1 MNRSPV
7 DPSDRPLDREE
18 ISALVREALRERIG
32 GGSPVADSGPPV
44 VDESAKDVIT
54 EADLRGIHAD
64 VRAGALFIIREDA
77 IITPA
82 ARDLIREWGVEI
94 RYRARRSVAGKRR
107 LIAVGADHGGYE
119 MKESLK
125 KFLDELGYRHRDFGT
140 FSEEAVDYPDFA
152 HAVARAV
159 ADGACDLGIV
169 VDGAGIGSCMTANKV
184 PGVRAAM
191 CYDAATA
198 GNSREH
204 NYANVLTLGARMIST
219 EKMREI
225 VGVWLSTPEG
235 AARHGK
241 RVAKLIAVEKQYMR

>member
-1 MNRSPV
+1 M
-7 DPSDRPLDREE
+7 
-18 ISALVREALRERIG
+18 VREALREQV
-32 GGSPVADSGPPV
+32 GSQSPSEDSGPPII
-44 VDESAKDVIT
+44 DESAKDVIT
-54 EADLRGIHAD
+54 EADLRD
-64 VRAGALFIIREDA
+64 VQAGARFLIREDA

-82 ARDLIREWGVEI
+82 ARDLMRERGVEI

-119 MKESLK
+119 MKERLK
-125 KFLDELGYRHRDFGT
+125 EFLDELGYRHRDFGT

-159 ADGACDLGIV
+159 ADGACELGIM

>member
-1 MNRSPV
+1 MNRSQV
-7 DPSDRPLDREE
+7 DSSDRPLDREE
-18 ISALVREALRERIG
+18 ISAMVRDALRQRIG
-32 GGSPVADSGPPV
+32 GGSTGADSGPAV

-54 EADLRGIHAD
+54 EADLRDAQ
-64 VRAGALFIIREDA
+64 AGARFLIREDA

-82 ARDLIREWGVEI
+82 ARDLIRERGVEI

-119 MKESLK
+119 MKERLK
-125 KFLDELGYRHRDFGT
+125 EFLDELGYRHRDFGT

-159 ADGACDLGIV
+159 ADGVVDLGIV

-198 GNSREH
+198 SNSREH
-204 NYANVLTLGARMIST
+204 NYANVLPLGARMIST

-235 AARHGK
+235 EARHGK

>member
-1 MNRSPV
+1 MKRSPE
-7 DPSDRPLDREE
+7 DTSDRPLDREE
-18 ISALVREALRERIG
+18 ISAMVREALRQRIG
-32 GGSPVADSGPPV
+32 GESQVADSGLPV

-54 EADLRGIHAD
+54 EADLRD
-64 VRAGALFIIREDA
+64 VAAGARFLIRENE

-82 ARDLIREWGVEI
+82 ARDLIRERGVEI
-94 RYRARRSVAGKRR
+94 RYRARRSAAGARR

-119 MKESLK
+119 MKERLK

-198 GNSREH
+198 SNSREH

>member
-1 MNRSPV
+1 MKRSPV
-7 DPSDRPLDREE
+7 DSSDRPLDREE
-18 ISALVREALRERIG
+18 ISAMVRDALRQRIG
-32 GGSPVADSGPPV
+32 GEPPGAESGAPV

-54 EADLRGIHAD
+54 EADLRDAQ
-64 VRAGALFIIREDA
+64 AGARFLIREDA

-82 ARDLIREWGVEI
+82 AQDLIRERGVEI
-94 RYRARRSVAGKRR
+94 RYRARRSVSGKRR

-119 MKESLK
+119 MKERLK
-125 KFLDELGYRHRDFGT
+125 EYLDELGYRHRDFGT

-198 GNSREH
+198 SNSREH

>member
-1 MNRSPV
+1 MNRSPS
-7 DPSDRPLDREE
+7 DSSDRPLDREE
-18 ISALVREALRERIG
+18 ISAMVREALRQQVG
-32 GGSPVADSGPPV
+32 GGSPGEDSGPPV
-44 VDESAKDVIT
+44 VDESTKDVIT
-54 EADLRGIHAD
+54 EADLRD
-64 VRAGALFIIREDA
+64 VPSGARFFIREDA

-82 ARDLIREWGVEI
+82 ARDLIRERGVEI
-94 RYRARRSVAGKRR
+94 RYRARSSAAGKRR

-119 MKESLK
+119 MKERLK
-125 KFLDELGYRHRDFGT
+125 EFLGELGYRHRDFGT

-159 ADGACDLGIV
+159 ADGACDLGIM

-184 PGVRAAM
+184 PGVRAAL

-198 GNSREH
+198 SNSREH
-204 NYANVLTLGARMIST
+204 NYANVLTLGGRMISK

>member
-1 MNRSPV
+1 MN
-7 DPSDRPLDREE
+7 REE
-18 ISALVREALRERIG
+18 ISAMVREAVQERLG
-32 GGSPVADSGPPV
+32 GNSSSQDSASPVI
-44 VDESAKDVIT
+44 DESAKDVIT
-54 EADLRGIHAD
+54 EADLREAHAG
-64 VRAGALFIIREDA
+64 VRFIIREDA

-82 ARDLIREWGVEI
+82 ARDLIRERGLEI

-107 LIAVGADHGGYE
+107 IIAVGADHGGYE
-119 MKESLK
+119 MKERLK

>member
-1 MNRSPV
+1 MNRSSS
-7 DPSDRPLDREE
+7 DSSDRPLDREE
-18 ISALVREALRERIG
+18 ISEMVRDALRQQIG
-32 GGSPVADSGPPV
+32 GGSPGEDSGPAV
-44 VDESAKDVIT
+44 VDESTKDVIT
-54 EADLRGIHAD
+54 EADLRD
-64 VRAGALFIIREDA
+64 VPSGARFLIREDA

-82 ARDLIREWGVEI
+82 ARDLIGERGVEI
-94 RYRARRSVAGKRR
+94 RYRTRNSAGGKRR

-119 MKESLK
+119 MKERLK
-125 KFLDELGYRHRDFGT
+125 EFLDELGYRHRDFGT
-140 FSEEAVDYPDFA
+140 FSEEAVDYPDLA

-159 ADGACDLGIV
+159 ADGACDLGIM

-198 GNSREH
+198 SNSREH
-204 NYANVLTLGARMIST
+204 NYANVLTLGGRMIST

>member
-1 MNRSPV
+1 MNHLPGDS
-7 DPSDRPLDREE
+7 SDRPLDREE
-18 ISALVREALRERIG
+18 ISAMVREALRQRIG
-32 GGSPVADSGPPV
+32 GESQVADSGLPV

-54 EADLRGIHAD
+54 EADLRD
-64 VRAGALFIIREDA
+64 VAAGARFLIRENA

-82 ARDLIREWGVEI
+82 ARDLIRERGVEI
-94 RYRARRSVAGKRR
+94 RYRARRSAAGARR

-119 MKESLK
+119 MKERLK
-125 KFLDELGYRHRDFGT
+125 KFLDELGHRHRDFGT

-198 GNSREH
+198 SNSREH

>member
-7 DPSDRPLDREE
+7 DSSDRPLDREE
-18 ISALVREALRERIG
+18 ISAMVRDALRQRIG
-32 GGSPVADSGPPV
+32 GGSPDEDAGPPV

-54 EADLRGIHAD
+54 EADLRD
-64 VRAGALFIIREDA
+64 VKAGARFLIREDA

-82 ARDLIREWGVEI
+82 ARDLIRE
-94 RYRARRSVAGKRR
+94 R
-107 LIAVGADHGGYE
+107 GAE
-119 MKESLK
+119 
-125 KFLDELGYRHRDFGT
+125 
-140 FSEEAVDYPDFA
+140 
-152 HAVARAV
+152 
-159 ADGACDLGIV
+159 
-169 VDGAGIGSCMTANKV
+169 IGSCMTANKV

-204 NYANVLTLGARMIST
+204 NYANVLTLGTRMIST

>member
-1 MNRSPV
+1 MNHSPTAPA
-7 DPSDRPLDREE
+7 DWSDQPLDREE
-18 ISALVREALRERIG
+18 ISSMVREALRQRIG
-32 GGSPVADSGPPV
+32 GQSPKEDSTPIV
-44 VDESAKDVIT
+44 IDESAKDVIT
-54 EADLRGIHAD
+54 EADLRDIQT
-64 VRAGALFIIREDA
+64 GARFLIREGA

-82 ARDLIREWGVEI
+82 ARDLIRERGLEI
-94 RYRARRSVAGKRR
+94 RYRARRSADGKRR
-107 LIAVGADHGGYE
+107 LVAVGADHGGYE
-119 MKESLK
+119 MKERLK
-125 KFLDELGYRHRDFGT
+125 EFLVELGYSHRDFGT
-140 FSEEAVDYPDFA
+140 FSEDAVDYPDFA

-159 ADGACDLGIV
+159 ADGACDIGIV

-198 GNSREH
+198 SNSREH

-241 RVAKLIAVEKQYMR
+241 RVAKLIAVEKQYLR

>member
-1 MNRSPV
+1 MNHSPV
-7 DPSDRPLDREE
+7 DPSDQPFDREE
-18 ISALVREALRERIG
+18 ISAMVRDSLQQQLG
-32 GGSPVADSGPPV
+32 GQSPSEDSAQPV
-44 VDESAKDVIT
+44 IDESVKDVIT
-54 EADLRGIHAD
+54 EADVRGIPD
-64 VRAGALFIIREDA
+64 GARFLIREDA

-82 ARDLIREWGVEI
+82 AKDLIRERGLEI
-94 RYRARRSVAGKRR
+94 RHRARRSVAGNRR

-119 MKESLK
+119 MKERLK
-125 KFLDELGYRHRDFGT
+125 DFLDELGYRHRDFGT
-140 FSEEAVDYPDFA
+140 FSEDAVDYPDFA

-159 ADGACDLGIV
+159 ANGACDLGIM

-198 GNSREH
+198 SNSREH

-225 VGVWLSTPEG
+225 VSVWLSTPEG

-241 RVAKLIAVEKQYMR
+241 RVAKLTAVEKQYLR